1 MFFNKMYPIHSG
13 PVFNQKSMITLEK
26 DMEKYVKKYKYLVVF
41 PDRKVELFKSLR
53 DIQNSICIDSTLII
67 DNGICT
73 EEYEPVCGCDG
84 VTYSNSCHATIFGG
98 VTSYVDG
105 ECCD

>member
-1 MFFNKMYPIHSG
+1 MKHYLYTACFFLCFFPSCERIANSASSST
-13 PVFNQKSMITLEK
+13 NQS
-26 DMEKYVKKYKYLVVF
+26 
-41 PDRKVELFKSLR
+41 
-53 DIQNSICIDSTLII
+53 SICIDSTLII
-67 DNGICT
+67 DIGICT
-73 EEYEPVCGCDG
+73 EEYDPVCGCDG

>member
-1 MFFNKMYPIHSG
+1 MKKFTVYSMLFSILFYFMKKIDNCVSSST
-13 PVFNQKSMITLEK
+13 NQS
-26 DMEKYVKKYKYLVVF
+26 
-41 PDRKVELFKSLR
+41 
-53 DIQNSICIDSTLII
+53 SICIDSTLII

-73 EEYEPVCGCDG
+73 EEYDPVCGCDG

>member
-1 MFFNKMYPIHSG
+1 MKKFLYTASFFLVFFNSC
-13 PVFNQKSMITLEK
+13 
-26 DMEKYVKKYKYLVVF
+26 KKINNCVSI
-41 PDRKVELFKSLR
+41 PSA
-53 DIQNSICIDSTLII
+53 QSSICIDSTLII

-73 EEYEPVCGCDG
+73 EEYDPVCGCDG

-98 VTSYVDG
+98 VTNYVDG